1 MMSKRSLIAAVAV
14 AFICGFAVKAQAAEL
29 KIGYIDME
37 KVFNEYNKT
46 KTANAKLQEEQKKK
60 KAEAEKMVTDINKLK
75 EESELL
81 SDEAKRSKEAVIKE
95 KIKELRDY
103 ERDTVNEIRDKLL
116 SLRKEIL
123 DEITK
128 IVEEKGK
135 KEGYN
140 FIFISDVII
149 YKDKGADITED
160 VLKSL
165 NAAPAAS
172 KK

>member
-1 MMSKRSLIAAVAV
+1 MAGKKSLIAIAMALVFV
-14 AFICGFAVKAQAAEL
+14 FGMGVKSMAAEL
-29 KIGYIDME
+29 KIGYVDME

-46 KTANAKLQEEQKKK
+46 KTANAKLQDEQKKK
-60 KAEAEKMVTDINKLK
+60 RSDAEKMVTDINKMK

-81 SDEAKRSKEAVIKE
+81 SDEAKKGKEAVIKE

-103 ERDTVNEIRDKLL
+103 EKDTVNEIRDKLL

-128 IVEEKGK
+128 VIEEKGK

-140 FIFISDVII
+140 FIFISDVIV
-149 YKDKGADITED
+149 YKDKGCDITED
-160 VLKSL
+160 VLKAI
-165 NAAPAAS
+165 NAPGKE

>member
-1 MMSKRSLIAAVAV
+1 MGRKSLIAAVV
-14 AFICGFAVKAQAAEL
+14 AMAFVLGIGMKCSAAEL
-29 KIGYIDME
+29 KIGYVDME

-46 KTANAKLQEEQKKK
+46 KTANAKLQDEQKKK
-60 KAEAEKMVTDINKLK
+60 RAEAEKMVTDINKLK

-81 SDEAKRSKEAVIKE
+81 SDEAKRGKEGVIKE

-103 ERDTVNEIRDKLL
+103 EKDTVNEIRDKLM

-128 IVEEKGK
+128 VIEEKGK

-140 FIFISDVII
+140 FIFISDVIV
-149 YKDKGADITED
+149 YKDKTCDITED
-160 VLKSL
+160 VLKAI
-165 NAAPAAS
+165 NTTGGA